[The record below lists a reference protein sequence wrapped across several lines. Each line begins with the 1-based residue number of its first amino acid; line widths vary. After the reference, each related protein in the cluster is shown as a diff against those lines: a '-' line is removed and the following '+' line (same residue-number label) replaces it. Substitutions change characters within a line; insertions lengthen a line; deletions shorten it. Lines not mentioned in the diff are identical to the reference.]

1 MAKVDANISDLFFN
15 TDVSRARKLDRKGHF
30 EGWDESILLQE
41 ADDMLRC
48 LERLG
53 VPNLPTAIQLI
64 EDFQARI

>member
-41 ADDMLRC
+41 ARSSARVLLTCIRDFF
-48 LERLG
+48 
-53 VPNLPTAIQLI
+53 TA
-64 EDFQARI
+64 AR